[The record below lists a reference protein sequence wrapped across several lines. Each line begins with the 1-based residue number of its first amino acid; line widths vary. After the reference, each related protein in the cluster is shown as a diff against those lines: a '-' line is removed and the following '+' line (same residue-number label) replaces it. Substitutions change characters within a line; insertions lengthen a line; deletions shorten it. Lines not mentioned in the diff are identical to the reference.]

1 MYKTHAIEIS
11 EHALKTPK
19 GLLDVITFTFST
31 IQQPL
36 STSLNQ
42 LNDIDIN
49 GIDSKYLFGS
59 KRNGLK
65 YARENI
71 VKLFWDVQELKKES
85 LTDVEIVCKAVRLF
99 MEIPGLGC
107 VKASFVCQMLGFNVA
122 CIDSH
127 NLNRLG
133 MALKD
138 VTIPTSLTEK
148 TKMKKIKAY
157 VHLTQKQGT
166 VYWWDSWCDYVAEK
180 GGMNK
185 ALTTG
190 EMVSEFHVQCV
201 IRTA

>member
-1 MYKTHAIEIS
+1 MYNTHAIEIS

-36 STSLNQ
+36 SSSLNQ

-59 KRNGLK
+59 KRKGLK

-107 VKASFVCQMLGFNVA
+107 V
-122 CIDSH
+122 
-127 NLNRLG
+127 
-133 MALKD
+133 
-138 VTIPTSLTEK
+138 
-148 TKMKKIKAY
+148 
-157 VHLTQKQGT
+157 
-166 VYWWDSWCDYVAEK
+166 
-180 GGMNK
+180 
-185 ALTTG
+185 
-190 EMVSEFHVQCV
+190 
-201 IRTA
+201 